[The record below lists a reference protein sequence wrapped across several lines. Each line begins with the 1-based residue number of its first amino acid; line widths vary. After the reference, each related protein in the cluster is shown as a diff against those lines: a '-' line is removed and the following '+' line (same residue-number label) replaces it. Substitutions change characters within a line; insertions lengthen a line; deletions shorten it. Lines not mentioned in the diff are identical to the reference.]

1 MLRRGLSFMI
11 GLTAISIAS
20 LAIFGFQL
28 SINDF
33 IDPKIKFNL
42 PPNAI
47 PLRTANVFPNE
58 KDEENGISLGHAQSM
73 AVDANGLFYIPDDR
87 NDEVLVFSKEGRLAH
102 RFGRAGQ
109 GPGDFLRPTGIG
121 CGPDY
126 VLVRES
132 QNMRFQFFSL
142 TGKYQSG
149 FRPSQYY
156 DPFLVMGKTIIAA
169 EAHDRLPNDEKNS
182 SLITILDSEGRIQ
195 RRFGSVSDGPEND
208 FANSNRTCI
217 ALTKNNK
224 LAVAFCFVPIIR
236 LYTLDGKLFREIK
249 TKSGIIDKFTPLD
262 KTAINQLKTAQN
274 SPRGFLANAIF
285 ADENG
290 IYIAIAAA
298 TRIEI
303 LLLDDNGDVKEY
315 YYKNLEA
322 WLGCSSLYV
331 INEKGVKHFFILRH
345 NPQYAIEE
353 LVPGRHS
360 DFSNK

>member
-109 GPGDFLRPTGIG
+109 GPGDFLRPTGIA

-195 RRFGSVSDGPEND
+195 RRFGSVIDAPEND

-236 LYTLDGKLFREIK
+236 LYTLDGKLIREIK

-322 WLGCSSLYV
+322 WLGCSGLYV

-353 LVPGRHS
+353 LVPGRQS